1 MQDGWV
7 RNAEQ
12 CFISSQCHPEHC
24 PPLKS
29 CRFLGVIFG
38 VSAMWHPTVLGESQ
52 QRQQGRGMGARVM
65 TGGGKGLPT
74 KPKRAEGTPGHP
86 PTPFR
91 TCGNRTLLDLQA
103 GRAARLRSLPV
114 SHRCPPVSWPFP
126 CSRGEMWC
134 IPPPPP
140 PPQQPQPLPGAHL
153 ALTFPG
159 VPSMPAGCH
168 SKSKSYKQNEEKSL
182 ISIYSNEACNN
193 ANHKSC
199 SHCYS
204 ISVSYPSPHIFLGCL
219 SSSLHSQSPSQPGDM
234 EGTVPIA

>member
-7 RNAEQ
+7 GNAEQ

-38 VSAMWHPTVLGESQ
+38 VSAMWHPTVLGGSQ
-52 QRQQGRGMGARVM
+52 QRQLGRGMGARVM
-65 TGGGKGLPT
+65 PGGGKGLPT
-74 KPKRAEGTPGHP
+74 KPKRAEGTPGRP
-86 PTPFR
+86 PPHLGPVAIGR
-91 TCGNRTLLDLQA
+91 YWTCRQA
-103 GRAARLRSLPV
+103 GLHGSARSRSPTAALRSPGRSRVPV
-114 SHRCPPVSWPFP
+114 VRCGAS
-126 CSRGEMWC
+126 
-134 IPPPPP
+134 PPPPP

-219 SSSLHSQSPSQPGDM
+219 SSSLHSQSPSRPGDT